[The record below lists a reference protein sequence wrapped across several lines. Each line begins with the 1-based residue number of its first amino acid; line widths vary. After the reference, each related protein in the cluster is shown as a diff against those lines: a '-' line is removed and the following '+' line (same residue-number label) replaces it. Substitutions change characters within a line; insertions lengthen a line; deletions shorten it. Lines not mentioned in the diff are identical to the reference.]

1 MKINIS
7 FITSNDFLQTLSVF
21 YWLNANIETQVS
33 ASVFLLLSKVSVLV
47 HFRESMNWL
56 FLIQTFISLV
66 IHFPFKW
73 PRQEAKTKQQQN
85 KTTFTATLEAK
96 SVRRQTA
103 VSQRNFFWR
112 VVTWTLRWLVRL
124 HCLLYFLAFALLR
137 IAVLFFLNWTVCLF
151 VKESPIWNYP
161 NRSLIGQFIKG

>member
-1 MKINIS
+1 MYSYSCTEFQCLHIFKNLCVDC
-7 FITSNDFLQTLSVF
+7 FQCKLLSV
-21 YWLNANIETQVS
+21 S
-33 ASVFLLLSKVSVLV
+33 
-47 HFRESMNWL
+47 
-56 FLIQTFISLV
+56 
-66 IHFPFKW
+66 FKW

-137 IAVLFFLNWTVCLF
+137 IAVLFFLNWTVSLF

-161 NRSLIGQFIKG
+161 NRSLIGQFIKVRG

>member
-1 MKINIS
+1 MQNKTYHSLPQMIS
-7 FITSNDFLQTLSVF
+7 SEF
-21 YWLNANIETQVS
+21 AR
-33 ASVFLLLSKVSVLV
+33 LLLRCQHLNTSISVLLFLYRVSVLA
-47 HFRESMNWL
+47 HFQESMRWL
-56 FLIQTFISLV
+56 FPIQTFISLV
-66 IHFPFKW
+66 MHFPFKW

-124 HCLLYFLAFALLR
+124 HCLLYFLAFAWLR
-137 IAVLFFLNWTVCLF
+137 IAVLLFLNWTVCVL
-151 VKESPIWNYP
+151 VKESPIWNNP
-161 NRSLIGQFIKG
+161 N